1 MKQAMILILIF
12 AILFSAFMLPLL
24 VLEESTHIYT
34 AKVQVIE
41 SNDNVYAVV
50 DANGDV
56 WEFKSNN
63 HYFINEVLTV
73 RFDTMNTDTIYDDEI
88 ISIKK

>member
-1 MKQAMILILIF
+1 MILILVF
-12 AILFSAFMLPLL
+12 VLLFGAFLLPLL
-24 VLEESTHIYT
+24 TLEDSTSTYT

-56 WEFKSNN
+56 WEFESDNQ
-63 HYFINEVLTV
+63 YFINEVLTV
-73 RFDTMNTDTIYDDEI
+73 RFDTMDTDTIYDDEI

>member
-12 AILFSAFMLPLL
+12 VLIYGAFLLPLL
-24 VLEESTHIYT
+24 TLGDSTRIYT
-34 AKVQVIE
+34 TKVQVIE
-41 SNDNVYAVV
+41 SNDGVYAVV

-56 WEFKSNN
+56 WEFESDN
-63 HYFINEVLTV
+63 HYFVNEVLTV

-88 ISIKK
+88 ISVKR

>member
-1 MKQAMILILIF
+1 MKQTMILILIF
-12 AILFSAFMLPLL
+12 ALIFGAFLLPLL
-24 VLEESTHIYT
+24 ALGDSTHVYT

-41 SNDNVYAVV
+41 SNDGVYAVI

-56 WEFKSNN
+56 WEFESDN
-63 HYFINEVLTV
+63 HYFVNEVLTV
-73 RFDTMNTDTIYDDEI
+73 RFNTMNTDTIYDDEI

>member
-12 AILFSAFMLPLL
+12 VLIYGAFLLPLL
-24 VLEESTHIYT
+24 TLGDSTRIYT

-56 WEFKSNN
+56 WEFESNN
-63 HYFINEVLTV
+63 HYFINEVLKV
-73 RFDTMNTDTIYDDEI
+73 RFDTMGTDTIYDDEI
-88 ISIKK
+88 IAIKK

>member
-1 MKQAMILILIF
+1 MKETMILILIF
-12 AILFSAFMLPLL
+12 TLIFGAVLLPLL
-24 VLEESTHIYT
+24 TLGDSTRIYT

-56 WEFKSNN
+56 WEFESDN

>member
-12 AILFSAFMLPLL
+12 ALIYGAFLLPLL
-24 VLEESTHIYT
+24 TLGDSTRIYT

-56 WEFKSNN
+56 WEFESDN
-63 HYFINEVLTV
+63 HYFINEVLKV
-73 RFDTMNTDTIYDDEI
+73 RFDTMGTDTIYDDEI
-88 ISIKK
+88 IAIKK

>member
-12 AILFSAFMLPLL
+12 ALIYGAFLLPLL
-24 VLEESTHIYT
+24 TLGDSTRIYT

-56 WEFKSNN
+56 WEFESNN
-63 HYFINEVLTV
+63 HYFINEVLKV
-73 RFDTMNTDTIYDDEI
+73 RFDTMGTDTIYDDEI
-88 ISIKK
+88 IAIKK

>member
-1 MKQAMILILIF
+1 MKQTMILILIF
-12 AILFSAFMLPLL
+12 VLLFGAFLLPLL
-24 VLEESTHIYT
+24 TLGDSTCVYT

-41 SNDNVYAVV
+41 SNDGVYAVI
-50 DANGDV
+50 DANGNV
-56 WEFKSNN
+56 WEFESDN

-73 RFDTMNTDTIYDDEI
+73 RFDTMNTNTIYDDEI

>member
-12 AILFSAFMLPLL
+12 ALIYGAFLLPLL
-24 VLEESTHIYT
+24 TLGDSTRIYT

-56 WEFKSNN
+56 WEFESNN
-63 HYFINEVLTV
+63 HYFINEVLKV
-73 RFDTMNTDTIYDDEI
+73 RFDTMGTNTIYDDEI
-88 ISIKK
+88 IAIKK

>member
-12 AILFSAFMLPLL
+12 ALIYGAFLLPLL
-24 VLEESTHIYT
+24 TLGDSTRIYT
-34 AKVQVIE
+34 AKVQIIE

-56 WEFKSNN
+56 WEFESDN
-63 HYFINEVLTV
+63 HYFINEVLKV
-73 RFDTMNTDTIYDDEI
+73 RFDTMGTDTIYDDEI
-88 ISIKK
+88 IAIKK